1 MFSMEL
7 GRKDLQLAMD
17 SATESQLELPTASVL
32 MELMNAAIADPE
44 LANQDWAAMAQITLK
59 NNI

>member
-7 GRKDLQLAMD
+7 GKKDLQLAMD
-17 SATESQLELPTASVL
+17 SAAESQLEMPTAHVL
-32 MELMNAAIADPE
+32 MELMNAAIADPT

-59 NNI
+59 PDS